1 MKILFVVGL
10 VVLVLGIL
18 SFFVP
23 IPHSENH
30 ALKAGDVSIGVRTEN
45 NQRIPPIASVVMV
58 AAGAA
63 MMIAAR
69 ESRSNTVLVAPARGA

>member
-1 MKILFVVGL
+1 MRTLFVVGL

-30 ALKAGDVSIGVRTEN
+30 ALKAGDVSIGVRTEHN
-45 NQRIPPIASVVMV
+45 ERVPPIASVVMV
-58 AAGAA
+58 AAGAG

-69 ESRSNTVLVAPARGA
+69 GRTLCFSFLL

>member
-10 VVLVLGIL
+10 VVLILGIL

-23 IPHSENH
+23 IPHSEKH
-30 ALKAGDVSIGVRTEN
+30 GIKAGDVSIGVRTEHN
-45 NQRIPPIASVVMV
+45 ERVSAVASVVMV
-58 AAGAA
+58 VVGAG

-69 ESRSNTVLVAPARGA
+69 GRT

>member
-1 MKILFVVGL
+1 MKILFVVGV

-30 ALKAGDVSIGVRTEN
+30 ALKAGDVSIGVRTEHSE
-45 NQRIPPIASVVMV
+45 RVPPTASVVMV
-58 AAGAA
+58 VAGAG

-69 ESRSNTVLVAPARGA
+69 GRT